1 MYIYIYI
8 YIYIYNH
15 ENNVPSRFHH
25 HNGFVAAHA
34 LGHHASS
41 LYIIIITQ
49 ASCTVRHVPMCVSCH
64 KVIVITTRMS
74 YCFDDYIY
82 ITPIL
87 LL

>member
-1 MYIYIYI
+1 MHIYICD
-8 YIYIYNH
+8 H
-15 ENNVPSRFHH
+15 ENNVPSWFLH

-34 LGHHASS
+34 LGHHTSC
-41 LYIIIITQ
+41 IIIIHHHNHLGIMHVI
-49 ASCTVRHVPMCVSCH
+49 TVRHVPMCVSCH
-64 KVIVITTRMS
+64 KTIVITTRMS